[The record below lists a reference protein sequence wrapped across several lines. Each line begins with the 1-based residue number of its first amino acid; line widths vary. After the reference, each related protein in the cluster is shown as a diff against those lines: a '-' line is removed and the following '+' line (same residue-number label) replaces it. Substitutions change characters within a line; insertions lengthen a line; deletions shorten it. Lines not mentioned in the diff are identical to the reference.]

1 VDVLL
6 LRETVEEAEVEDA
19 YQEEH
24 FERKLVSTN
33 WDNLSA
39 IYWFGLELTS
49 SCAMESVYRSSGIIP
64 T

>member
-1 VDVLL
+1 MDVLL

-39 IYWFGLELTS
+39 IY
-49 SCAMESVYRSSGIIP
+49 
-64 T
+64 